1 MITQQLSVC
10 LSDIEDDA
18 KVQNE
23 DDDDD
28 DNGDDSNGKELQS
41 KDVEMKDG
49 NAEKATSPKADSRKR
64 KAPENNEK
72 GSPNKKVLYFYR
84 VNAERFLKCGLRW
97 RRKHQSPCQLFFRDV
112 FWGC

>member
-1 MITQQLSVC
+1 M
-10 LSDIEDDA
+10 SDIEDDA

-28 DNGDDSNGKELQS
+28 DNGDDSNGKEVDS

-72 GSPNKKVLYFYR
+72 GSPNKKVLHFYR
-84 VNAERFLKCGLRW
+84 VNAERFLKSGIRW
-97 RRKHQSPCQLFFRDV
+97 RRKHWPPCQLFFRNV
-112 FWGC
+112 FWRC